1 MHALSGR
8 IDNNSI
14 VVHENLSLYEG
25 CDVIITVLDGG
36 QMKHSDYSD
45 KSDEKMKE
53 AARSLAGL
61 WKLHENQT
69 SVDEEVRKLR
79 RERQFDI

>member
-1 MHALSGR
+1 MKMIQKIRASSGKTRELRMHALSGR

-61 WKLHENQT
+61 WK
-69 SVDEEVRKLR
+69 
-79 RERQFDI
+79 